1 MRKQKELKKELQK
14 FERLQK
20 EFNKK
25 QNKKHKKAKRR
36 RNLKK
41 ALVKKVFNNKI
52 KKKRAAKGVLK
63 MKKTNKL
70 FAILAIGA
78 GFAAVV
84 GVITALSM
92 RVKQKAITDELEANC
107 IAEQAYDYSEFST
120 TAYDKASIDELERAL
135 LRVENQMS
143 AIENALDE
151 KRNEE

>member
-25 QNKKHKKAKRR
+25 QNKKAKRR

-52 KKKRAAKGVLK
+52 KKKSAAKGVLK

-120 TAYDKASIDELERAL
+120 TAYDKASIDELEQAL